1 MLRGKRG
8 FTIIELTIAIAISS
22 ILMGT
27 LVSAFYY
34 TSTVP
39 LALSNQIN
47 AENELRLALD
57 QIQNDG
63 VQAQSFT
70 PGSDPYEY
78 YGYFSSDPDPEGR
91 GGSTIIY
98 RYEDGQLVREES
110 IADDLPTVRIIARHI
125 VNVEDVVFDYDGG
138 KVVTVNMTVT
148 LNPDTQNEVI
158 KKLSETDTRQIDMR
172 ATPLRRER

>member
-1 MLRGKRG
+1 MKRGKRG
-8 FTIIELTIAIAISS
+8 FTLIEIMIVVAISS

-27 LVSAFYY
+27 LVSVFYY

-39 LALSNQIN
+39 PALSNQIN

-70 PGSDPYEY
+70 PGSEPYEY
-78 YGYFSSDPDPEGR
+78 YGYFSSNPDPEGR
-91 GGSTIIY
+91 GGGTIIY

-110 IADDLPTVRIIARHI
+110 IGEDLPTVRIIARHI
-125 VNVEDVVFDYDGG
+125 VDVEDVALDCDGDG
-138 KVVTVNMTVT
+138 VVTVNMTVT
-148 LNPDTQNEVI
+148 LNPDSQNEVS

-172 ATPLRRER
+172 AIPWRRER

>member
-1 MLRGKRG
+1 MKRGKRG
-8 FTIIELTIAIAISS
+8 FTLIELTIAIAISS

-39 LALSNQIN
+39 PALSNQIN

-78 YGYFSSDPDPEGR
+78 YGYFASNPDPEGR
-91 GGSTIIY
+91 GGGTIIY

-125 VNVEDVVFDYDGG
+125 VDVEDVAFDYDGD

-148 LNPDTQNEVI
+148 LNPDSQNEVS

>member
-1 MLRGKRG
+1 MLRSKRG
-8 FTIIELTIAIAISS
+8 FTVIELAIVIAISS

-39 LALSNQIN
+39 SQLSNQIN

-91 GGSTIIY
+91 GEGTIIY
-98 RYEDGQLVREES
+98 RYEDGQLVREQS
-110 IADDLPTVRIIARHI
+110 IVDDLSIVRIIARHI
-125 VNVEDVVFDYDGG
+125 VNVDDVAFDYDGD

-148 LNPDTQNEVI
+148 LNPNTQNEVS

-172 ATPLRRER
+172 ATPWRRER

>member
-1 MLRGKRG
+1 MKRGKRG
-8 FTIIELTIAIAISS
+8 FTLIEIMIVVAISS

-27 LVSAFYY
+27 LVSVFYY

-39 LALSNQIN
+39 PALSNQIN
-47 AENELRLALD
+47 AENELRLSLD

-78 YGYFSSDPDPEGR
+78 YGYFSSVADPEGK
-91 GGSTIIY
+91 GGGTIIY

-110 IADDLPTVRIIARHI
+110 IGEDLPTIRIIARHI
-125 VNVEDVVFDYDGG
+125 VDVEDVAFDYDGDR
-138 KVVTVNMTVT
+138 VVTVNMTVT
-148 LNPDTQNEVI
+148 LNPDTQNELS
-158 KKLSETDTRQIDMR
+158 KKVSETDTRQIDMR
-172 ATPLRRER
+172 AIPWRRER

>member
-1 MLRGKRG
+1 
-8 FTIIELTIAIAISS
+8 
-22 ILMGT
+22 
-27 LVSAFYY
+27 VSVFYY

-39 LALSNQIN
+39 PALSNQIN

-78 YGYFSSDPDPEGR
+78 YGKFSSNPDPEGR
-91 GGSTIIY
+91 GGGTIIY

-110 IADDLPTVRIIARHI
+110 IAEDLPTIRIIARHI
-125 VNVEDVVFDYDGG
+125 VDVDDVTFDYDGNT
-138 KVVTVNMTVT
+138 VVTVNMTVT
-148 LNPDTQNEVI
+148 LNPYSQNEVS